1 MTAGDIRQ
9 LQLAKGAVRAGIEVL
24 LDREGIRGEDLE
36 HIYLAGAFG
45 SYINI
50 QSALAVG
57 LLPKVPA
64 ERITHTGNCAGQGA
78 VMALFSQRVVKYME
92 EEAFGI
98 SHVELAGQELF
109 QELFVRYMGF

>member
-1 MTAGDIRQ
+1 MT
-9 LQLAKGAVRAGIEVL
+9 E
-24 LDREGIRGEDLE
+24 REYGGT
-36 HIYLAGAFG
+36 
-45 SYINI
+45 
-50 QSALAVG
+50 G

-78 VMALFSQRVVKYME
+78 VMALFSQRVVKEME